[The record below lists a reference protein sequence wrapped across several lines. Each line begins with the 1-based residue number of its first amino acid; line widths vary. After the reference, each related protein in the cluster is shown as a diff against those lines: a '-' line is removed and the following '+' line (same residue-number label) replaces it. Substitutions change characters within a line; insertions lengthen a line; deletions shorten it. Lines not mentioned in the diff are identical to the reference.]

1 MVDVETDRV
10 TGGVMVDVQ
19 AAGFPSVA
27 TLGPAVNS
35 AYGLSIS
42 G

>member
-1 MVDVETDRV
+1 
-10 TGGVMVDVQ
+10 MVDVQ
-19 AAGFPSVA
+19 AVGLPSVA
-27 TLGPAVNS
+27 TLGPALHG